1 MEVRR
6 QLIIVLLLILLLS
19 IIGAVGYKYFGDQGI
34 TWIDAFYHTILTVA
48 SIGYTD
54 TGFGTTQ
61 IQKVYGIVFMAICI
75 VALSLVAAA
84 FVAYFVQSKLHRTI
98 WEVIMNF
105 KMEFKHNHHVIFGV
119 NHVAPYIIQEFYDTK
134 TPFCVVTMNENDVE
148 ELSSKYKNLI
158 IFYNPHKYFTDE
170 MLEKVK
176 IKDAET
182 ATIDLGNDE
191 TNHITADLIR
201 EKNPKIKILSVGEEM
216 SYAPV
221 MQKRINHVVNPH
233 FMCAMRLTSLA
244 KRPSVVTHLDRMLYK
259 KDGVYRVEEVKI
271 SSNSC
276 LIGKTLGEI
285 DFPKTLK
292 LIVTEIMRA
301 TDGGYDSNFLP
312 LPEDVITDKMIL
324 IVQGKVEDVEI
335 LRNLADGYIKL
346 EDLKKQV

>member
-1 MEVRR
+1 
-6 QLIIVLLLILLLS
+6 
-19 IIGAVGYKYFGDQGI
+19 
-34 TWIDAFYHTILTVA
+34 
-48 SIGYTD
+48 
-54 TGFGTTQ
+54 
-61 IQKVYGIVFMAICI
+61 
-75 VALSLVAAA
+75 
-84 FVAYFVQSKLHRTI
+84 
-98 WEVIMNF
+98 
-105 KMEFKHNHHVIFGV
+105 
-119 NHVAPYIIQEFYDTK
+119 
-134 TPFCVVTMNENDVE
+134 
-148 ELSSKYKNLI
+148 
-158 IFYNPHKYFTDE
+158 